1 MKNIH
6 TRIAALLLCLAVTL
20 LAFSCTGE
28 KQEKDAERMD
38 LQAMNTQELRRYA
51 ALGKYTG
58 IKIKAVVQNK
68 GEAVWLAVKNRATVA
83 EYPEQ
88 QVNYYVS
95 QLEAQYKYYA
105 EEAGVSYEEM
115 LAEMGATEESVRAEA
130 QEMAIDDIIFELVRR
145 AENITLTEEEKE
157 SLFDKYVE
165 KYVEDYG
172 YSKSYVKKNMSE
184 LIYESMLYD
193 KTTEFLITNN
203 DFQ

>member
-88 QVNYYVS
+88 QVNYYIS
-95 QLEAQYKYYA
+95 QLEAQ
-105 EEAGVSYEEM
+105 
-115 LAEMGATEESVRAEA
+115 
-130 QEMAIDDIIFELVRR
+130 
-145 AENITLTEEEKE
+145 
-157 SLFDKYVE
+157 
-165 KYVEDYG
+165 
-172 YSKSYVKKNMSE
+172 
-184 LIYESMLYD
+184 
-193 KTTEFLITNN
+193 
-203 DFQ
+203 

>member
-6 TRIAALLLCLAVTL
+6 TRIAALLLCLAISL
-20 LAFSCTGE
+20 FAFSCTGE
-28 KQEKDAERMD
+28 KQEKDAEPMD
-38 LQAMNTQELRRYA
+38 LQAMSVQELGRYV

-58 IKIKAVVQNK
+58 IKIKAIDQNK
-68 GEAVWLAVKNRATVA
+68 GEAVWRAVRNRATIA

-88 QVNYYVS
+88 QVNYYIS
-95 QLEAQYKYYA
+95 QIEAQYKYSA
-105 EEAGVSYEEM
+105 EEAEVSYEEM
-115 LAEMGATEESVRAEA
+115 LAEMGATEQSVRVEA

-193 KTTEFLITNN
+193 KTTEFLIKNN

>member
-1 MKNIH
+1 MKNIY
-6 TRIAALLLCLAVTL
+6 TRTAALLLCLVLAL
-20 LAFSCTGE
+20 FAFSCKGGKEDQTS
-28 KQEKDAERMD
+28 ERMD
-38 LQAMNTQELRRYA
+38 LQSMTTQELGRYA

-58 IKIKAVVQNK
+58 IKIKVIDQSK
-68 GEAVWLAVKNRATVA
+68 GEAVWRAVKNRATVA

-88 QVNYYVS
+88 QVNYYIA
-95 QLEAQYKYYA
+95 QIEAQYKYYA
-105 EEAGVSYEEM
+105 EQADMSYEDV
-115 LAEMGATEESVRAEA
+115 LAEMGATEESIKAEA
-130 QEMAIDDIIFELVRR
+130 QEMAIDDVLFELVRR
-145 AENITLTEEEKE
+145 AENIMLTEEEKE

-172 YSKSYVKKNMSE
+172 YSKSYVEKNMSE

>member
-6 TRIAALLLCLAVTL
+6 TRIAALLLCLAISL
-20 LAFSCTGE
+20 FAFSCTGE
-28 KQEKDAERMD
+28 KQEKDAEPMD
-38 LQAMNTQELRRYA
+38 LQAMSVQELGRYA

-58 IKIKAVVQNK
+58 IKIKAIDQSK
-68 GEAVWLAVKNRATVA
+68 GEAVWRAVKNRATVA

-88 QVNYYVS
+88 QVNYYIS

-105 EEAGVSYEEM
+105 EEA
-115 LAEMGATEESVRAEA
+115 GATEESVRAEA

>member
-1 MKNIH
+1 MSTLQRAIE
-6 TRIAALLLCLAVTL
+6 IATEAHQGQFDKA
-20 LAFSCTGE
+20 GNE
-28 KQEKDAERMD
+28 YIGHP
-38 LQAMNTQELRRYA
+38 LR
-51 ALGKYTG
+51 
-58 IKIKAVVQNK
+58 V
-68 GEAVWLAVKNRATVA
+68 
-83 EYPEQ
+83 
-88 QVNYYVS
+88 
-95 QLEAQYKYYA
+95 
-105 EEAGVSYEEM
+105 M
-115 LAEMGATEESVRAEA
+115 EMGATEESVRAEA

-193 KTTEFLITNN
+193 KTTEFLIKNN